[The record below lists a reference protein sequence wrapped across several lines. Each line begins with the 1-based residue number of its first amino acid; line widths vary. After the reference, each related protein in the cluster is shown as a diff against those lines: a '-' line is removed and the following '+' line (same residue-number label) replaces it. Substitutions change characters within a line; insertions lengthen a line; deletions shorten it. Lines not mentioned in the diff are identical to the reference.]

1 MSSYVGGEEE
11 ELVIGRG
18 YEGKFGGIGNILF

>member
-11 ELVIGRG
+11 ELVIERG
-18 YEGKFGGIGNILF
+18 YEGNFGGIDNILF